1 VRVRGKEG
9 KRSLA
14 RQYAR
19 FSLLKPL
26 SIKKVRKEKGDQ

>member
-1 VRVRGKEG
+1 MRGKEG

-19 FSLLKPL
+19 LSLYEPL
-26 SIKKVRKEKGDQ
+26 SIKKVKKKKGDR